1 MLYLHSS
8 GSCSVGPTSLLS
20 LSIIWLYLNDRE
32 VGLGRRV
39 AAPVPP
45 CCLPTR
51 RASCVLQPSDNTT
64 MSSSSVS
71 PPEALLSESI
81 TGRRVVRVRL
91 GLISSL
97 SWSDSLSELGAEVVT
112 EGEPISET
120 LLCSDEA
127 MSVVVCRSVCLLP
140 VTVTLSPSVTAHM
153 EV

>member
-1 MLYLHSS
+1 MFMLYLHSS

-20 LSIIWLYLNDRE
+20 LTIIWLYLNLGE

-64 MSSSSVS
+64 MSSLSES

-91 GLISSL
+91 GLISTS
-97 SWSDSLSELGAEVVT
+97 SWSESFSELGGVVT

-120 LLCSDEA
+120 LLSSDET
-127 MSVVVCRSVCLLP
+127 MSGVCLSVCCHYHQLHYHPL
-140 VTVTLSPSVTAHM
+140 
-153 EV
+153 

>member
-1 MLYLHSS
+1 MFMLYLHSS

-20 LSIIWLYLNDRE
+20 LTIIWLYLNLGE

-64 MSSSSVS
+64 MSSLSVS
-71 PPEALLSESI
+71 PPEVLLSESI

-91 GLISSL
+91 GLISTS
-97 SWSDSLSELGAEVVT
+97 SWSESFSELDVVVT

-120 LLCSDEA
+120 LLCSDET
-127 MSVVVCRSVCLLP
+127 MSGVCLSVCLLSS
-140 VTVTLSPSVTAHM
+140 LSPSVTAHM